1 MQVDVNCYGAVGEA
15 VGGKSHAMTLEEGAT
30 VRTVVERLDERAPG
44 LLDRL
49 LHDEPRP
56 LVVMRNGRH
65 ISIGEG
71 SETRLE
77 DGDTLALSDPP
88 MPEG

>member
-1 MQVDVNCYGAVGEA
+1 MQVDVNCYGAIGEA
-15 VGGKSHAMTLEEGAT
+15 VGGKSHSMTVEEGAT
-30 VRTVVERLDERAPG
+30 VRTVVARLDERAPG

-49 LHDEPRP
+49 LHDDPHP

-65 ISIGEG
+65 VSVVDG
-71 SETRLE
+71 SGTRLE

>member
-1 MQVDVNCYGAVGEA
+1 MQVEVNCYGAVGEA
-15 VGGKSHAMTLEEGAT
+15 VGGKSHEMTLEDGAT

-49 LHDEPRP
+49 LHDDPKP
-56 LVVMRNGRH
+56 LVVMRNVRH
-65 ISIGEG
+65 VSIQDGG
-71 SETRLE
+71 GTRLE